1 MPQIPGVPDLQP
13 VDKPSYINPRQAGKP
28 GQAISQLADTS
39 VDIAVTGLDLE
50 AHIREAQKHVDVI
63 AAQNHMKALDD
74 ELQIELKKTTNSS
87 QIKDVL
93 DQYTGP
99 NGKLHQVVKDFG
111 KSPVAIE
118 IQMSAQGLKPSMDT
132 LGQARQLTLLGQEND
147 ANTAIQIKTLLPQLV
162 AAHRSGDVSQENQ
175 IRSHVESLYDDAVKN
190 GLMTTA
196 DKQLN
201 MDAFQ
206 EATQKQINEAAITSA
221 NPTER
226 QQAIAQ
232 LGGGTQGAPP
242 STSGYSTLV
251 ELGKNFQWY
260 NRPEVDT
267 GSIKKGTTGTVY
279 SASRDEDG
287 VEVLFPTIYDG
298 KLHSEDEAWQHY
310 KDTGQFMAKFA
321 GDEKQRIA
329 DADAFGQKYHEDA
342 EAGKY
347 GRFGQ
352 HSATGPLD
360 LTNLAAGDV
369 SALNMHA
376 QEVNERMNN
385 LAESQ
390 NLNAKLNTVDS
401 AFQAPEFKG
410 NFEAQQNALQDGDW
424 LKQHGIV
431 TPDGTPDRVMAEKIS
446 SEVERERTFRNQEQ
460 SDNDEK
466 IVEKYSPLID
476 ENKMSRPQIDAL
488 PDEAHG
494 GISNRARSLM
504 IRQWTENAR
513 INRQMALQDRQE
525 ARQEQEDRSG
535 SIMGNYLIDIASG
548 KIVDPVDV
556 STTPGLMGRDKP
568 QILSAINEAK
578 NHKDY
583 QAGMDILLRH
593 FDIKGAAPEQADRLS
608 EEYTETYK
616 AWVEQVNANPT
627 KDKSVIAQ
635 EVLRPKIQKQI
646 SDLLDQRFGVP
657 PTPPLSLLPAY
668 IWEGIKSGATGGRY
682 TPRYPSANPPS
693 GTTDTTLPSASKAN
707 APPVGTVKHYDN
719 ADWKFKG
726 GDQYDQTNWE
736 KQP

>member
-1 MPQIPGVPDLQP
+1 MPQIPGVPDLQS
-13 VDKPSYINPRQAGKP
+13 VDKPYINPRQAGKP
-28 GQAISQLADTS
+28 GQDIAQLADTS
-39 VDIAVTGLDLE
+39 GDIADTGLDLE
-50 AHIREAQKHVDVI
+50 AHIREAQKHVDEI

-74 ELQIELKKTTNSS
+74 ELQIELKKTTNSG
-87 QIKDVL
+87 QVKDVL

-99 NGKLHQVVKDFG
+99 NGKLNQVVKDFG
-111 KSPVAIE
+111 KSPAAIE

-162 AAHRSGDVSQENQ
+162 AAHRSGAVAQEQQ
-175 IRSHVESLYDDAVKN
+175 IHSHVEGLYDDAVKN

-196 DKQLN
+196 EKQLN

-221 NPTER
+221 NPMER

-298 KLHSEDEAWQHY
+298 KLHTEDEAWQHY

-352 HSATGPLD
+352 HSATGPL
-360 LTNLAAGDV
+360 NLINITPA
-369 SALNMHA
+369 
-376 QEVNERMNN
+376 EVNILRDHAIDMDKHLNEQ
-385 LAESQ
+385 AESQ
-390 NLNAKLNTVDS
+390 NFNGALNIKDAALG
-401 AFQAPEFKG
+401 APEFK
-410 NFEAQQNALQDGDW
+410 N
-424 LKQHGIV
+424 
-431 TPDGTPDRVMAEKIS
+431 PDGTENWEARSNVLKDGQWLQQHNLVDEKGNPDRVMAEKLIEDEERLRTL
-446 SEVERERTFRNQEQ
+446 SEHNQA
-460 SDNDEK
+460 DKNTRAID
-466 IVEKYSPLID
+466 KYEPNLDKLSRAQIFQIPDSEINAHGRSYLLSKWD
-476 ENKMSRPQIDAL
+476 ENDRYNKQMRIQGRQIAMQERQQKSDQIA
-488 PDEAHG
+488 G
-494 GISNRARSLM
+494 NFLM
-504 IRQWTENAR
+504 
-513 INRQMALQDRQE
+513 
-525 ARQEQEDRSG
+525 
-535 SIMGNYLIDIASG
+535 DIASG
-548 KIVDPVDV
+548 KILDPVTVRTTTGMTSRDQAQV
-556 STTPGLMGRDKP
+556 IST
-568 QILSAINEAK
+568 INEAK
-578 NHKDY
+578 TNKDY
-583 QAGMDILLRH
+583 QTGMSILTNA
-593 FDIKGAAPEQADRLS
+593 FAIPKTATPEEADRLS
-608 EEYTETYK
+608 EKYAETFK
-616 AWVEQVNANPT
+616 AWEQQVNANPS
-627 KDKSVIAQ
+627 KDKAVIAQ
-635 EVLRPKIQKQI
+635 KVLGPKIQKQI
-646 SDLLDQRFGVP
+646 SDLLDQRFGVL
-657 PTPPLSLLPAY
+657 PTPSLSQLPAY
-668 IWEGIKSGATGGRY
+668 IWEGIKSGATGGQY

-726 GDQYDQTNWE
+726 GDQYDQKNWE